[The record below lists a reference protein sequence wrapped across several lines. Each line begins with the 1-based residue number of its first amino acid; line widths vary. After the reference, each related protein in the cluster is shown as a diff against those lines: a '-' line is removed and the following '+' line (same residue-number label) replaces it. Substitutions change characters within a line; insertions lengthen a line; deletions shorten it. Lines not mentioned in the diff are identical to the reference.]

1 MPDGYTYDVFI
12 SYSSKDAPVVRPLA
26 ERLRET
32 GTKVWYDE
40 WALRPGDDMYR
51 EDLQALETSRKVLL
65 CMSRAAF
72 ESPWVQGHIRVVL
85 ARDPTNQDRSL
96 IPLLLADCD
105 IPLEIRRF
113 VYVDYRNET
122 AVAWQNL
129 LLALLK
135 DPGP

>member
-1 MPDGYTYDVFI
+1 MG
-12 SYSSKDAPVVRPLA
+12 
-26 ERLRET
+26 
-32 GTKVWYDE
+32 
-40 WALRPGDDMYR
+40 
-51 EDLQALETSRKVLL
+51 
-65 CMSRAAF
+65 
-72 ESPWVQGHIRVVL
+72 QGHIRVVL

-135 DPGP
+135 DPGPSEQAVTLCRPRRFQPN